1 MLVILS
7 KLSSL
12 ADFWTFPCLS
22 QKNMRQFSLDNDVG
36 LYTGLK
42 SKPSAIPKYKYFMAY
57 TYICHYCDV
66 PWILSV
72 VYPDAVVKQCY
83 N

>member
-12 ADFWTFPCLS
+12 AVFWTFPYLS

-42 SKPSAIPKYKYFMAY
+42 SKPSAIPKHKCIMAY

-66 PWILSV
+66 HWILSV
-72 VYPDAVVKQCY
+72 VYSDDVV